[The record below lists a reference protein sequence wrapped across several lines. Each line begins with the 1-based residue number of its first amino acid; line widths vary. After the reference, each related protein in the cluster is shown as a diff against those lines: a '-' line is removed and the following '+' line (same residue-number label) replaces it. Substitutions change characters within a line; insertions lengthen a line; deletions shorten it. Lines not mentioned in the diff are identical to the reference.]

1 MPPHPSLPAQ
11 EREAADIF
19 GRTDRRGPPTNSV
32 VGPIILFLPLCLS
45 LLIHDLTPVEKRCL
59 GPCDSSLPLSTCI
72 SQTLSRYQ
80 YCQVF
85 QGVS

>member
-1 MPPHPSLPAQ
+1 MPAHPTIAAQ

-19 GRTDRRGPPTNSV
+19 RHADRRGPPTSSV
-32 VGPIILFLPLCLS
+32 VRSLSLFLAPSYLYTTDRTL
-45 LLIHDLTPVEKRCL
+45 VEKRCL
-59 GPCDSSLPLSTCI
+59 GSCDPSLPLSTCI
-72 SQTLSRYQ
+72 TQALSCYQ